1 MAVLALGFAGQAIG
15 GAIGG
20 SILGV
25 SSAAI
30 GGFIGSTIGGLVDNM
45 LFGGT
50 RVEGPRLDDRRV
62 SVSSYGVTL
71 PVIYGPENRI
81 GGVVIWSTGLI
92 ETVKKTKQGGK
103 GGPSVTTTEYSY
115 RLSCAVAVADRRCR
129 GIKKIW
135 ANQVLIY
142 DRDGTGSPP
151 VQKSV
156 FAAMRFYQ
164 GDGSQMPDPTIEA
177 YQGVGNAPAY
187 RHTAYFVLE
196 DLQLADFGNR
206 LPNLEVLLEA
216 DEEISLTD
224 VVLDLCRRGGLDT
237 NTVSTAALPAAN
249 VRGYAIAGSARG
261 TDALQPLALVYS
273 FDAADQGGNLRCVRR
288 GRSPQAALTLDDMGA
303 YQGFDSEI
311 PEPIRYDLMPPT
323 ALPREAVLTYADP
336 DRDHQRASQPSRRQ
350 FGYAENNLST
360 EVAVVIDADTAR
372 QTADRMLFEA
382 WTGRRTAAWTTS
394 PRWRAAK
401 AGDSYIVPGPEG
413 PLAFRLTRLMRGA
426 NGILEWETRQD
437 DAVIYQSGAQGVT
450 AAIPPQAVVGIP
462 LVEIILL
469 DTPLLLD
476 EDDGRAEGFY
486 WGMVANGDGWRGAAA
501 QRAITTSDP
510 FGEFD
515 TQGAELTV
523 GVGLTSLDAIPGGY
537 DSATDWDDDSTLTVR
552 LRREDMTLDSLTDA
566 EVLAG
571 GNAAYIGPVDGH
583 GGEIIQFANAVL
595 QPNGTYVLSRFRRG
609 QKGTEFLATAHGTGQ
624 LFVALEPG
632 ALRRTTFGLS
642 DLNQSRAYRAVALL
656 QSPDDAPVKTW
667 TNTGAGLRPYAPV
680 DLMADRPGS
689 PSGPIV
695 MNWTRRSRVGWPAM
709 NPPPLAEET
718 EAYVLRIM
726 NAAGT
731 VVVREVNLT
740 TPEYSYSEADQIAD
754 FGSPPAS
761 LRWRVAQ
768 VSAVYGPGVFAER
781 NAGV

>member
-30 GGFIGSTIGGLVDNM
+30 GGFIGSTLGGMVDNM

-50 RVEGPRLDDRRV
+50 KVEGPRLDDRRV
-62 SVSSYGVTL
+62 TVSSYGVTL
-71 PVIYGPENRI
+71 PVIYGPQNRI
-81 GGVVIWSTGLI
+81 GGIVIWSTGLI

-103 GGPSVTTTEYSY
+103 GGPSVTTVNYSY
-115 RLSCAVAVADRRCR
+115 RVSVAVAVADRRCA

-135 ANQVLIY
+135 ANQRLIY

-151 VQKSV
+151 VEKSV
-156 FAAMRFYQ
+156 FAAMRFYE
-164 GDGSQMPDPTIEA
+164 GTGSQMPDPTIEA

-187 RHTAYFVLE
+187 RHTSYFVLE

-216 DEEISLTD
+216 DEEITLTE
-224 VVLDLCRRGGLDT
+224 VVLDLCRRGGLDP
-237 NTVSTAALPAAN
+237 NSVSTAALPAAFIE
-249 VRGYAIAGSARG
+249 GYAIAGSSRG
-261 TDALQPLALVYS
+261 VDALQPLALVYG

-303 YQGFDSEI
+303 YEGFDSAI
-311 PEPIRYDLMPPT
+311 PEPIRFDLMPVT
-323 ALPREAVLTYADP
+323 SLPREAVLTYSDP
-336 DRDHQRASQPSRRQ
+336 DRDHQRAAQPSRRQ

-360 EVAVVIDADTAR
+360 EVAVVIDANTAR
-372 QTADRMLFEA
+372 RTADRMLFEA
-382 WTGRRTAAWTTS
+382 WTARRSAAWTTS
-394 PRWRAAK
+394 ARWRSAK

-413 PLAFRLTRLMRGA
+413 PLAMRLTRLLRGA
-426 NGILEWETRQD
+426 NGVLEWETRQD
-437 DAVIYQSGAQGVT
+437 DAVIYQSGAVGVI
-450 AAIPPQAVVGIP
+450 AAVPVQKVVGIP
-462 LVEIILL
+462 VVEIILL
-469 DTPLLLD
+469 DLPLLLD
-476 EDDGRAEGFY
+476 DDNNRAEGFY
-486 WGMVANGDGWRGAAA
+486 WGMVANGDGWRGAGAE
-501 QRAITTSDP
+501 RAVTLSDP

-515 TQGAELTV
+515 TQGSELTA
-523 GVGLTSLDAIPGGY
+523 GVGTTSLTAIPGGY
-537 DSATDWDDDSTLTVR
+537 DSATDWDDTSTLTVR
-552 LRREDMTLDSLTDA
+552 LRRADMTLDSLTDG

-583 GGEIIQFANAVL
+583 GGEVIQFANADL
-595 QPNGTYVLSRFRRG
+595 QPDGSYILSRFRRG

-624 LFVALEPG
+624 LFVMLEVGP
-632 ALRRTTFGLS
+632 LRRSSFGLA
-642 DLNQSRAYRAVALL
+642 DLNLTRAYRAVALL

-667 TNTGAGLRPYAPV
+667 ANGGAGLRPYAPV
-680 DLMADRPGS
+680 DLAADRPTS
-689 PSGPIV
+689 PSGDIV
-695 MNWTRRSRVGWPAM
+695 MGWTRRSRVGWPAIQ
-709 NPPPLAEET
+709 PPPLAEET

-726 NAAGT
+726 NPAGT

-740 TPEYSYSEADQIAD
+740 APEFVYTSAMQVAD
-754 FGSPPAS
+754 FGAEPSS

-768 VSAVYGPGVFAER
+768 VSAVYGPGTFAER